1 MRKLAL
7 TMTCTTCVFSAF
19 GVFARWL
26 QNMTAF
32 EENGLYIPGSLWGIV
47 LTLLY
52 IAGAAVF
59 FGFTR
64 YYKKNLSLACAPDPG
79 IAFAGSGLLHKLIYL
94 AVALIMA
101 AGSVMLLIT
110 AGDAEAP
117 LGMDFSGLLRI
128 LALLG
133 LLAAGGFLGLAG
145 GANGS
150 EAPDGSPKQA
160 GFCLAST
167 LPIALCCFWLIVS
180 YRQDAVTS
188 VVWSYAPEILA
199 ISCSLLAFYYV
210 AGHAYGRA
218 RPFATIFFCS
228 LGAFLCFVTLPDE
241 RLIAQQIM
249 FVGMAGMQLFLSW
262 MLISGLRRR
271 EEILSRYPNAPATE
285 DLDDEVPPPRPEDEF
300 EPMGPGSEEG
310 EDSFVELPEEY
321 IGPGTAETKDG
332 EEK

>member
-1 MRKLAL
+1 MPAASL
-7 TMTCTTCVFSAF
+7 T
-19 GVFARWL
+19 AR
-26 QNMTAF
+26 
-32 EENGLYIPGSLWGIV
+32 YI
-47 LTLLY
+47 
-52 IAGAAVF
+52 
-59 FGFTR
+59 R
-64 YYKKNLSLACAPDPG
+64 Y
-79 IAFAGSGLLHKLIYL
+79 
-94 AVALIMA
+94 
-101 AGSVMLLIT
+101 
-110 AGDAEAP
+110 
-117 LGMDFSGLLRI
+117 
-128 LALLG
+128 
-133 LLAAGGFLGLAG
+133 
-145 GANGS
+145 
-150 EAPDGSPKQA
+150 